1 MQVFSTKTN
10 KPHLYPFLRPHDDW
24 HGYVDFEPIEFSISN
39 DGKTWHSIYDQPDLD
54 GVLCYS
60 HQPAVA
66 NQANEYKKLGLNDGQ
81 VLVSSSYDQREL
93 KMNIHFVGMNE
104 NDMYLAMDALQQ
116 FLDTRSPIWICWEDW
131 PQRMYYVK
139 AKLGDPN
146 YLSDQ
151 GWTCE
156 VTLTDLI
163 GLSRSVGTTGDNEN
177 MVKGFGNNLPVEAPT
192 YSFTTN
198 NFTVQNTS
206 NILIDP
212 ERRGHPLTITFEG
225 SSGGNMKITNK
236 TTGDSFTYKKAFN
249 GKFVLDGVNPEV
261 NGNDCLAD
269 TDYGV
274 ITLQIGKNEFQVD
287 NFSGTVTFDFAM
299 WWLS

>member
-10 KPHLYPFLRPHDDW
+10 KPHLYPFLRPHDNW

-54 GVLCYS
+54 RVLCYS

-81 VLVSSSYDQREL
+81 ALISSSYDQREL

-104 NDMYLAMDALQQ
+104 ADMYLAMDALQQ
-116 FLDTRSPIWICWEDW
+116 FLDTRTPLWICWADW

-139 AKLGDPN
+139 AKLSDPN

-163 GLSRSVGTTGDNEN
+163 GLSRSVGTTGDWDN
-177 MVKGFGNNLPVEAPT
+177 MVVGFGNNQPVDRPSYT
-192 YSFTTN
+192 FNSN
-198 NFTVQNTS
+198 NFNVQNMS

-212 ERRGHPLTITFEG
+212 ERRGHQLTITFDG
-225 SSGGNMKITNK
+225 NSAGNMKITNK

-249 GKFVLDGVNPEV
+249 GKFVLDGVNPTI
-261 NGNDCLAD
+261 NGNGCLAD

-274 ITLQIGKNEFQVD
+274 ITLQIGKNEFQID
-287 NFSGTVTFDFAM
+287 NFSGMVNFDFAM